1 VSSTPRYFAKHYR
14 GLGWSVICSHQGELM
29 SGLPCE
35 GSALDHIAELE
46 AADAEALAAEIAE
59 CDALADFVNARGGY
73 VAPDDYAGLGRGR
86 AQDAL
91 LGFIEAHKAGLSDRS
106 LTAAARDRGVA
117 LVALTAE
124 AA

>member
-1 VSSTPRYFAKHYR
+1 MSTPCYYAKHYP
-14 GLGWSVICSHQGELM
+14 GSGWSVICSHRGELM
-29 SGLPCE
+29 DGLSCE

-73 VAPDDYAGLGRGR
+73 VAPDDHAGQGRGR
-86 AQDAL
+86 AIDAV

-106 LTAAARDRGVA
+106 LAAAAHDRGVSI
-117 LVALTAE
+117 LALTAK